1 MRLERNLTR
10 DLIAWRASKKRK
22 PLILEG
28 ARQVGKTFIL
38 EEFGRRYY
46 KNTIYVN
53 MENASGE
60 IKALFSDSINPKK
73 IIAALGLMSGIEI
86 HPEETLIFFDEIQE
100 LPRALTSLKYFYESY
115 PEYNLVSSGSLLG
128 LFIHAGTSFPVG
140 KVDFLHLEPMNFE
153 EFLIAAGQE
162 KLVAQTK
169 NDGQPLL
176 TEPLKEHLNYYLLT
190 GGMPEVVAAWIENRD
205 LKSVEKIQNSIL
217 LAYLNDYSKHTT
229 GMMATRIRQVWESL
243 ASQFAKRSNK
253 FIYGLIKQGARAR
266 EYELAIQWLV
276 DSGVVRKVYRVDR
289 GDKFP
294 LEAYKDINAFKL
306 YFVDVGL
313 FRYLAKIPAK
323 VILNKNAIFDEF
335 NGLIA
340 EQYVLQELAS
350 RQLFFWDSGAASE
363 VDFVVQLDEMIV
375 PIEVKSGE
383 NAKAKSLR
391 VFRDKFSPGVS
402 IRFSLKD
409 FQSRDGFINI
419 PLYMSFVFNSIFA
432 HRK

>member
-1 MRLERNLTR
+1 MLLERNLMR
-10 DLIAWRASKKRK
+10 NLIDWRSGKKRK

-28 ARQVGKTFIL
+28 ARQVGKTYIL

-46 KNTIYVN
+46 KNTVYVN

-60 IKALFSDSINPKK
+60 IKALFSDSIDPKK
-73 IIAALGLMSGIEI
+73 IIAALELMSGMKIR
-86 HPEETLIFFDEIQE
+86 PDDTLIFFDEIQE
-100 LPRALTSLKYFYESY
+100 LPRALTSLKYFYESC
-115 PEYNLVSSGSLLG
+115 PQYNLVSSGSLLG

-153 EFLIAAGQE
+153 EFLIASGQE
-162 KLVAQTK
+162 KLVEQTK

-176 TEPLKEHLNYYLLT
+176 TAPLKEQLNYYLVT
-190 GGMPEVVAAWIENRD
+190 GGMPEVVASWIESRD

-217 LAYLNDYSKHTT
+217 LAYLHDFSKHTA

-243 ASQFAKRSNK
+243 ASQFAKRGNK
-253 FIYGLIKQGARAR
+253 FIYGLIKEGARAR

-289 GDKFP
+289 GDRLP
-294 LEAYKDINAFKL
+294 LEAYKDVNAFKL

-313 FRYLAKIPAK
+313 FRHLAKIPAS

-340 EQYVLQELAS
+340 EQYVLQELAP
-350 RQLFFWDSGAASE
+350 RKLFFWDSGAASE
-363 VDFVVQLDEMIV
+363 VDFVVQLDEKIV

-383 NAKAKSLR
+383 NVKAKSLR
-391 VFRDKFSPGVS
+391 VYRDKFRPEVS

-409 FQSRDGFINI
+409 FHFRDGLFNI
-419 PLYMSFVFNSIFA
+419 PLYMSFVFNRIVGEV
-432 HRK
+432 